1 MGLLMES
8 SWTQDNSLPA
18 EKVKDCA
25 VRFAVETPPVF
36 TAESAKSRRFTRLF
50 HTFSRGSPSVLLTPL
65 LTGFDTGWVWPAI
78 PDCSGAGSR
87 CITAPVIFF
96 CLPPGH
102 SLPIRGAPFFWS
114 RVWCSAVSPNIFAG
128 KSRINLL
135 YGLRKRR
142 KPRSLESP
150 RPLPRRVH
158 GSQVM
163 RKGALLQPPRPELH
177 RYSRGLTARKLPDYF
192 HLPSS
197 AKTYLRPNRVESNR
211 P

>member
-1 MGLLMES
+1 MSVARALALAS
-8 SWTQDNSLPA
+8 SACSA
-18 EKVKDCA
+18 M
-25 VRFAVETPPVF
+25 PPVF
-36 TAESAKSRRFTRLF
+36 TAESAKSRRFTRFF
-50 HTFSRGSPSVLLTPL
+50 HTFARGSVCVLLTPL
-65 LTGFDTGWVWPAI
+65 LTGFDTGWVWLAMPY
-78 PDCSGAGSR
+78 CSGAGSR

-96 CLPPGH
+96 CLLPGH

-114 RVWCSAVSPNIFAG
+114 RVWCSAASPNIFAG

-163 RKGALLQPPRPELH
+163 RKGTLLPPQLQPPRPGLH
-177 RYSRGLTARKLPDYF
+177 RYSPTLTPRKPPHYF
-192 HLPSS
+192 ALPSS
-197 AKTYLRPNRVESNR
+197 TQTYLRP
-211 P
+211 

>member
-1 MGLLMES
+1 MES
-8 SWTQDNSLPA
+8 TGTQNNSLPA

-25 VRFAVETPPVF
+25 VRFAGEAPPVF
-36 TAESAKSRRFTRLF
+36 TAESAKFRPFSRLF

-78 PDCSGAGSR
+78 PDCSGAMSR
-87 CITAPVIFF
+87 CITAPAIFF
-96 CLPPGH
+96 CLLPGH
-102 SLPIRGAPFFWS
+102 SLPIRVAPFFWS
-114 RVWCSAVSPNIFAG
+114 RVWCSAASPNIFAG

-135 YGLRKRR
+135 CGLRKRR
-142 KPRSLESP
+142 KPRSPERP

-163 RKGALLQPPRPELH
+163 RKGALLPPLLQPPRPELH

-197 AKTYLRPNRVESNR
+197 AKTYLRRNRVESNR
-211 P
+211 L